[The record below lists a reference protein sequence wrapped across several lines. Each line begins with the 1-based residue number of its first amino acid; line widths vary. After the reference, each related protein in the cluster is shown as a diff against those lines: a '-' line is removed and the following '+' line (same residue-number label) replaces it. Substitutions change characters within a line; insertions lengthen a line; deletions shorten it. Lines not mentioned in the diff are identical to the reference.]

1 MNSLN
6 IISQVSNDLFHFLV
20 EYTKGGGMTKGTSN
34 RKFILHQEGGTQPE
48 KRSPPNTIC
57 KSTKRLKTTQR
68 SYIIDFDEFMNNHSS
83 LLSSFFSPSSSFIPW
98 DTECEDCDDVNDDVW
113 LQVLVEKVF
122 S

>member
-1 MNSLN
+1 
-6 IISQVSNDLFHFLV
+6 
-20 EYTKGGGMTKGTSN
+20 
-34 RKFILHQEGGTQPE
+34 
-48 KRSPPNTIC
+48 
-57 KSTKRLKTTQR
+57 
-68 SYIIDFDEFMNNHSS
+68 MNNHSS